1 MRQPNKRRA
10 DIRKEKQ
17 TGSCGVLTIS
27 DRGSRGERRDT
38 SGPALKT
45 ILAKN
50 GFEIVAYKIIP
61 DCEKSIKATLIE
73 WTDER
78 CIDLIVTTGG
88 TGVSPTDVTP
98 EATRAVTER
107 ELPGISEIMR
117 QASFKKTVNAVLSR
131 GIAGIRKESLII
143 NVPGSEKAAREN
155 IETILKCLPHA
166 VYKIK
171 GGADE
176 CSITNDE

>member
-1 MRQPNKRRA
+1 MSSKGVNKS
-10 DIRKEKQ
+10 
-17 TGSCGVLTIS
+17 GSCGVLTIS
-27 DRGSRGERRDT
+27 DRGSREERPDT

-45 ILAKN
+45 ILVKN
-50 GFEIVAYKIIP
+50 GFEIAAYKIIP
-61 DCEKSIKATLIE
+61 DSKKSIKATLIE

-78 CIDLIVTTGG
+78 HIDLIVTTGG

-98 EATRAVTER
+98 EATRAVIER

-117 QASFKKTVNAVLSR
+117 QASFKKNLNAVLSR

-155 IETILKCLPHA
+155 IETVVKCLSHA

-171 GGADE
+171 GGTED
-176 CSITNDE
+176 CSPVTG